1 MMVTMMMVI
10 ALVQGPMMTR
20 RHLYSYTWGLWLK
33 GFVLKAFEDPGF
45 RVPEGLALKFDAYGL
60 RRFWDSVLR
69 EQPRGEDL
77 GGNARPITLSTS
89 AKNLNR
95 FRVQG

>member
-20 RHLYSYTWGLWLK
+20 RHLYSYTRGLWLK
-33 GFVLKAFEDPGF
+33 GFVLKAFVLDSGTWD
-45 RVPEGLALKFDAYGL
+45 VNTQNHIYIHTYVYGL

-77 GGNARPITLSTS
+77 GVMPDP
-89 AKNLNR
+89 
-95 FRVQG
+95 

>member
-33 GFVLKAFEDPGF
+33 GFVLKAFVLDSGTWDVNTQNHIYIYIHMYMGFEDFGIQCS
-45 RVPEGLALKFDAYGL
+45 G
-60 RRFWDSVLR
+60 SS
-69 EQPRGEDL
+69 RGGRTWGVMPD
-77 GGNARPITLSTS
+77 P
-89 AKNLNR
+89 
-95 FRVQG
+95 

>member
-1 MMVTMMMVI
+1 MV
-10 ALVQGPMMTR
+10 TR

-33 GFVLKAFEDPGF
+33 GFVLKAFVLDSGTWDVNTQNHIYIYIHMYMGFEDFGIQCS
-45 RVPEGLALKFDAYGL
+45 GG
-60 RRFWDSVLR
+60 
-69 EQPRGEDL
+69 QPRGEGL
-77 GGNARPITLSTS
+77 GGNGRPITLSTS